1 MKTSEILKRILKYS
15 NHSIKYFVFALI
27 SSFIGVS
34 LQLVTPII
42 IGKAIDNIV
51 SEGNVD
57 FPAIAKII
65 ALLALTIVI
74 STVFQWLMTNFTNA
88 LTYKT
93 VKAMRVHAFNKLNR
107 LELKYADSHSHG
119 DIITKIATDIDIISD
134 GLLQGFT
141 QAFTGIITI
150 LGTLILMFAINP
162 IIALVVVLLTPL
174 SLFVS
179 SFIAKHT
186 HDKFTEQSK
195 IRGELSGYGEEMIS
209 NQKLIRAFH
218 HEEYSQAEFEK
229 TDAELYKVGVAAQFF
244 SALTNPTTRFINGLV
259 YTGTGVSG
267 AIAVIKT
274 AGSFTVG
281 NLSCFLTYANQYTKP
296 FNEISGVITELQNA
310 FASARRV
317 FELLDSEEQSDDSS
331 LKELSKCDG
340 KIEIE
345 NVSFS
350 YTPEK
355 PLIGDFSLSVNPG
368 QKIAIVGPTG
378 CGKTTFIN
386 LLMRFY
392 DVNSGSIK
400 LDGTDIREI
409 KRDSLRDQFGMVL
422 QNTWLLNGTVRENL
436 AYAKQDATDEE
447 IIAAAKKA
455 HAHSFIMR
463 LPDGYDTV
471 ISENGGNISAGQK
484 QLLCIARV
492 MLKNP
497 PMLILDEATSNID
510 TRTEVLIQEAFDKM
524 MKGKTS
530 FIVAHRLSTIR
541 QSDVVLVMKDGHIIE
556 KGTHDELI
564 EQKGFYFELYNSQFS
579 AGADSENK

>member
-1 MKTSEILKRILKYS
+1 MKTSEILKRILKYADH
-15 NHSIKYFVFALI
+15 NIKYFILALV
-27 SSFIGVS
+27 SSLVGVS
-34 LQLVTPII
+34 LQLVTPIV
-42 IGKAIDNIV
+42 IGKAIDNIIA
-51 SEGNVD
+51 EGNVD
-57 FPAIAKII
+57 FKAVMKII
-65 ALLALTIVI
+65 ILLAITIAV
-74 STVFQWLMTNFTNA
+74 STAFQWLMMNFTNA

-93 VKAMRVHAFNKLNR
+93 VKSMRVDAFNKLNK
-107 LELKYADSHSHG
+107 LELKYADSHAHG
-119 DIITKIATDIDIISD
+119 DIITRITTDIDIISD

-141 QAFTGIITI
+141 QLFTGVITI
-150 LGTLILMFAINP
+150 VGTLILMFTINP
-162 IIALVVVLLTPL
+162 LIALVVVVLTPL
-174 SLFVS
+174 SLFAS

-195 IRGELSGYGEEMIS
+195 IRGDLSGYGEEMIS

-218 HEEYSQAEFEK
+218 NEEEIAKDFESVNG
-229 TDAELYKVGVAAQFF
+229 ELYKVGVMAQFF

-259 YTGTGVSG
+259 YAGTGVSG

-317 FELLDSEEQSDDSS
+317 FELLDEEEQSDDS
-331 LKELSKCDG
+331 ELEEINECKG
-340 KIEIE
+340 EIEIE
-345 NVSFS
+345 DVFFS
-350 YTPEK
+350 YKKNK
-355 PLIGDFSLSVNPG
+355 PLIENFSLSVKPG

-392 DVNSGSIK
+392 DVNFGSIK
-400 LDGTDIREI
+400 LDGVDIRNI
-409 KRDSLRDQFGMVL
+409 KRNSLREQFGMVL
-422 QNTWLLNGTVRENL
+422 QNTWLLNDTVRENL
-436 AYAKQDATDEE
+436 AYAKPDATDEE
-447 IIAAAKKA
+447 IISAAKKA
-455 HAHSFIMR
+455 HAHSFIKR

-471 ISENGGNISAGQK
+471 ISENGGNISSGQK

-510 TRTEVLIQEAFDKM
+510 TRTEVLIQKAFDEM
-524 MKGKTS
+524 MLGKTS

-541 QSDVVLVMKDGHIIE
+541 QADAVIVMKDGHIIE

-564 EQKGFYFELYNSQFS
+564 AKEGFYYELYNSQFK
-579 AGADSENK
+579 N

>member
-1 MKTSEILKRILKYS
+1 MKTSEILKRILKYT
-15 NHSIKYFVFALI
+15 NHNIKYFVFALI

-34 LQLVTPII
+34 LQLLTPII
-42 IGKAIDNIV
+42 IGKAIDNII

-57 FPAIAKII
+57 FAAITKII
-65 ALLALTIVI
+65 ILLALTIVI

-93 VKAMRVHAFNKLNR
+93 VKAMRVDAFNKLDR

-119 DIITKIATDIDIISD
+119 DIITRITTDIDIISD

-141 QAFTGIITI
+141 QLFTGIITI

-162 IIALVVVLLTPL
+162 IIALVVVLLTPV

-195 IRGELSGYGEEMIS
+195 IRGDLSGYGEEIIS

-218 HEEYSQAEFEK
+218 NEADAQAEFEK
-229 TDAELYKVGVAAQFF
+229 TDGELYRVGVSAQFF
-244 SALTNPTTRFINGLV
+244 SALTNPVTRFINGLV

-274 AGSFTVG
+274 AGKFTVG

-317 FELLDSEEQSDDSS
+317 FELLDSEEQSDDSDLAEIS
-331 LKELSKCDG
+331 SCGGNLD
-340 KIEIE
+340 IES
-345 NVSFS
+345 VSFS
-350 YTPEK
+350 YSPDK
-355 PLIGDFSLSVNPG
+355 PLIEDFSLNVKAG

-392 DVNSGSIK
+392 DVNGGCIR

-409 KRDSLRDQFGMVL
+409 KRDSLREQFGMVL

-436 AYAKQDATDEE
+436 AYGKQDATEEE
-447 IIAAAKKA
+447 IINAAKKA

-524 MKGKTS
+524 MEGKTS

-541 QSDVVLVMKDGHIIE
+541 QADVVLVMKDGHIIE

-564 EQKGFYFELYNSQFS
+564 EKKGFYFELYNSQFS
-579 AGADSENK
+579 NG

>member
-1 MKTSEILKRILKYS
+1 MKTSEILKRILKYADH
-15 NHSIKYFVFALI
+15 NIKYFVLALV
-27 SSFIGVS
+27 SSFVGVS

-42 IGKAIDNIV
+42 IGKAIDNII

-57 FPAIAKII
+57 FAAVMKII
-65 ALLALTIVI
+65 ALLAVTIAV

-93 VKAMRVHAFNKLNR
+93 VKSMRVDAFNKLSR
-107 LELKYADSHSHG
+107 LELKYADSHAHG
-119 DIITKIATDIDIISD
+119 DIITRITTDIDIISD

-141 QAFTGIITI
+141 QLFTGVITI
-150 LGTLILMFAINP
+150 LGTLILMFTINP
-162 IIALVVVLLTPL
+162 LIALVVVVLTPL
-174 SLFVS
+174 SLFAS

-209 NQKLIRAFH
+209 NQKLVRAFH
-218 HEEYSQAEFEK
+218 NEDEVQAQFEC
-229 TDAELYKVGVAAQFF
+229 TDNKLYKVGVAAQFF

-259 YTGTGVSG
+259 YAGTGVSG

-317 FELLDSEEQSDDSS
+317 FELLDEEEQSDDSR
-331 LKELSKCDG
+331 LSEIDKCKG
-340 KIEIE
+340 EIKIE

-350 YTPEK
+350 YSQDK
-355 PLIGDFSLSVNPG
+355 PLIEGFSLDVKPG

-392 DVNSGSIK
+392 DVNSGSIQ
-400 LDGTDIREI
+400 LDGVDIREI
-409 KRDSLRDQFGMVL
+409 KRDSLREQFGMVL

-436 AYAKQDATDEE
+436 AYAKPDATDEE

-455 HAHSFIMR
+455 HAHSFIKR

-471 ISENGGNISAGQK
+471 IGENGGNISSGQK

-510 TRTEVLIQEAFDKM
+510 TRTEVLIQKAFDEM
-524 MKGKTS
+524 MDGKTS
-530 FIVAHRLSTIR
+530 FVVAHRLSTIR
-541 QSDVVLVMKDGHIIE
+541 QADVVLVMKDGKIIE

-564 EQKGFYFELYNSQFS
+564 AQEGFYYELYNSQFK
-579 AGADSENK
+579 G

>member
-1 MKTSEILKRILKYS
+1 MKTSEILKRILKYT
-15 NHSIKYFVFALI
+15 NHNIKYFIFALI

-42 IGKAIDNIV
+42 IGKAIDNII

-57 FPAIAKII
+57 FTAIAKII
-65 ALLALTIVI
+65 GLLSLTIVI
-74 STVFQWLMTNFTNA
+74 STAFQWLMTNFTNA

-93 VKAMRVHAFNKLNR
+93 VRAMRIQAFKKLNR
-107 LELKYADSHSHG
+107 LELKYSDSHAHG
-119 DIITKIATDIDIISD
+119 DIITRITTDIDIISD

-162 IIALVVVLLTPL
+162 IIALVVVLLTPI

-195 IRGELSGYGEEMIS
+195 IRGQLSGYGEEIIS

-218 HEEYSQAEFEK
+218 DEDTVQAEFEK
-229 TDAELYKVGVAAQFF
+229 TDEELYKVGVKAQFF

-331 LKELSKCDG
+331 LKEISKCDG
-340 KIEIE
+340 QIEIE
-345 NVSFS
+345 NISFS
-350 YTPEK
+350 YSPEK
-355 PLIGDFSLSVNPG
+355 PLIGDFSLSVKPG

-392 DVNSGSIK
+392 DVDSGNIK

-409 KRDSLRDQFGMVL
+409 KRDSLREQFGMVL

-436 AYAKQDATDEE
+436 AYGKENATDEE
-447 IIAAAKKA
+447 IIEAAKKA

-541 QSDVVLVMKDGHIIE
+541 QADVVLVMKDGHIIE

-564 EQKGFYFELYNSQFS
+564 EKKGFYFELYNSQFS
-579 AGADSENK
+579 AG

>member
-1 MKTSEILKRILKYS
+1 MKTSEILKRILKYADH
-15 NHSIKYFVFALI
+15 NIKYFVLALV

-42 IGKAIDNIV
+42 IGKAIDNII

-57 FPAIAKII
+57 FAAVMKII
-65 ALLALTIVI
+65 VLLAVTIAV

-93 VKAMRVHAFNKLNR
+93 VKSMRVDAFNKLSR
-107 LELKYADSHSHG
+107 LELKYADSHAHG
-119 DIITKIATDIDIISD
+119 DIITRITTDIDIISD

-141 QAFTGIITI
+141 QLFTGVITI
-150 LGTLILMFAINP
+150 LGTLILMFTINP
-162 IIALVVVLLTPL
+162 LIALVVVVLTPL
-174 SLFVS
+174 SLFAS

-209 NQKLIRAFH
+209 NQKLVRAFH
-218 HEEYSQAEFEK
+218 NEGEVQAQFEC
-229 TDAELYKVGVAAQFF
+229 TDNELYKVGVAAQFF

-259 YTGTGVSG
+259 YAGTGVSG

-317 FELLDSEEQSDDSS
+317 FELLDEEEQSDDSR
-331 LKELSKCDG
+331 LAEIDNCKGE
-340 KIEIE
+340 IEIE

-350 YTPEK
+350 YSPDK
-355 PLIGDFSLSVNPG
+355 PLIEGFSLDVKSG

-400 LDGTDIREI
+400 LDGTDIRKI
-409 KRDSLRDQFGMVL
+409 KRNSLREQFGMVL

-436 AYAKQDATDEE
+436 AYAKPDATDEE

-455 HAHSFIMR
+455 HAHSFIKR

-471 ISENGGNISAGQK
+471 IGENGGNISSGQK

-510 TRTEVLIQEAFDKM
+510 TRTEVLIQKAFDEM
-524 MKGKTS
+524 MQGKTS
-530 FIVAHRLSTIR
+530 FVVAHRLSTIR
-541 QSDVVLVMKDGHIIE
+541 QADVVLVMKDGRIIE

-564 EQKGFYFELYNSQFS
+564 AKEGFYYELYNSQFK
-579 AGADSENK
+579 G

>member
-1 MKTSEILKRILKYS
+1 MKTSEILKRILKYT
-15 NHSIKYFVFALI
+15 NHNIKYFIFALI

-34 LQLVTPII
+34 LQLLTPII

-57 FPAIAKII
+57 FAAIAKII
-65 ALLALTIVI
+65 SLLALTIVI
-74 STVFQWLMTNFTNA
+74 STVFQWLMTNCTNA

-93 VKAMRVHAFNKLNR
+93 VKAMRVDAFNKLDR

-119 DIITKIATDIDIISD
+119 DIITRITTDIDIISD

-141 QAFTGIITI
+141 QLFTGVITI
-150 LGTLILMFAINP
+150 LGTLILMFAINQ
-162 IIALVVVLLTPL
+162 IIALVVVLLTPV

-186 HDKFTEQSK
+186 HDKFTEQGK
-195 IRGELSGYGEEMIS
+195 IRGDLSGYGEEIIS

-218 HEEYSQAEFEK
+218 NEAEAQAEFEK

-274 AGSFTVG
+274 AGKFTVG

-317 FELLDSEEQSDDSS
+317 FELLDSEEQSDDSG
-331 LKELSKCDG
+331 SKTLTSCGGNLD
-340 KIEIE
+340 IE

-350 YTPEK
+350 YSPDK
-355 PLIGDFSLSVNPG
+355 PLIEDFSLNVKAG

-400 LDGTDIREI
+400 LDGTDIRDI
-409 KRDSLRDQFGMVL
+409 QRNSLREQFGMVL

-436 AYAKQDATDEE
+436 AYGKQDATDEE
-447 IIAAAKKA
+447 IISAAKKA

-463 LPDGYDTV
+463 LHNGYDTV

-510 TRTEVLIQEAFDKM
+510 TRTEVLIHEAFDKM
-524 MKGKTS
+524 MEGKTS

-541 QSDVVLVMKDGHIIE
+541 QADVVLVMKDGHIIE

-564 EQKGFYFELYNSQFS
+564 EKKGFYFELYNSQFS
-579 AGADSENK
+579 NE